1 MGRLIVEKLSVNIK
15 NELNNIPRK
24 YTLTHS
30 DRTGD
35 LYLTV
40 ASDYNK
46 KQISGLYTRFMRDEV
61 LAEWENSS
69 ENPVLHVYCHISGG
83 ITFGDMDMRESI
95 FRREMGLV
103 LEAIRFGDRK
113 FFEKNP
119 KFDEGS
125 IVVHFQ
131 KSGKDYK
138 IERIGKPIEYSLKA
152 TE

>member
-1 MGRLIVEKLSVNIK
+1 MGRLIVEKLSVNIN
-15 NELNNIPRK
+15 NELNNLPRR

-30 DRTGD
+30 DRTGN

-61 LAEWENSS
+61 LAEWENSTAT
-69 ENPVLHVYCHISGG
+69 PVLHVYCHIAGG
-83 ITFGDMDMRESI
+83 LIFGDIQMRESI
-95 FRREMGLV
+95 FRKEMGLV
-103 LEAIRFGDRK
+103 LEAIRYGDRM
-113 FFEKNP
+113 FFQKNP

-138 IERIGKPIEYSLKA
+138 IERLGKPADYTFEA